1 MIAKHGGRYL
11 TKGGTH
17 RVLET
22 THWQPDRVA
31 IIEFSNM
38 TALETWYNSAEYQP
52 LVALRKAS
60 VDMDKDMLITVE
72 GA

>member
-1 MIAKHGGRYL
+1 
-11 TKGGTH
+11 
-17 RVLET
+17 
-22 THWQPDRVA
+22 
-31 IIEFSNM
+31 M

-72 GA
+72 EA